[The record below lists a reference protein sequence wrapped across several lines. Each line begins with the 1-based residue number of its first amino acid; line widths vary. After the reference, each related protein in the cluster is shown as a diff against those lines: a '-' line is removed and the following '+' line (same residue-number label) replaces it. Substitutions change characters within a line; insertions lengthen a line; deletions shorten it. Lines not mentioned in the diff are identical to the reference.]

1 MLLTAGP
8 AKAVYPVKTVG
19 GGVSELCG
27 IFHKFGA
34 GVTAVPQMRSES
46 GTPRFTVL
54 RPTFSACQNGCFDR
68 VPNRELAIL
77 RGWFDM
83 LLNAGPAKA
92 VYPVKTMG
100 GGVDT
105 SVRRMVGKE
114 ACVMAIQVKVESLT
128 SEH

>member
-1 MLLTAGP
+1 MLLTAGA
-8 AKAVYPVKTVG
+8 AKAVYPVKTIG
-19 GGVSELCG
+19 GGVSGLRG
-27 IFHKFGA
+27 IFHKLGG
-34 GVTAVPQMRSES
+34 GVTVAPQMRSKLGS
-46 GTPRFTVL
+46 PKFTVL
-54 RPTFSACQNGCFDR
+54 RPTFSACQNGSFDR
-68 VPNRELAIL
+68 VPNRDLAIL

-114 ACVMAIQVKVESLT
+114 ACVMAIQVGVESLT